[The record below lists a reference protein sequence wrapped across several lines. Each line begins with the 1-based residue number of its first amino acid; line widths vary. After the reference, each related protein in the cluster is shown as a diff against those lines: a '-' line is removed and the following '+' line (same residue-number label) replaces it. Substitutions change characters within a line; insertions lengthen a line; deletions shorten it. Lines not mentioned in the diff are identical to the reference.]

1 MASPKKISI
10 LSKINKI
17 DSIIFLVLGILFG
30 STVTSIY
37 HSALE
42 KPKNLPTK
50 GIIATL
56 DDTPVRKTSHVD
68 EKGRPITK
76 QQFLDAFVLPNFV
89 GFSIATFLPG
99 QVMMPPH
106 EHETL
111 YELFYVVEG

>member
-1 MASPKKISI
+1 MASPKKIISK
-10 LSKINKI
+10 LSKI
-17 DSIIFLVLGILFG
+17 DSIILLVLGILIG
-30 STVTSIY
+30 STVTSLY
-37 HSALE
+37 HSAQ
-42 KPKNLPTK
+42 PKNIPKK

-56 DDTPVRKTSHVD
+56 DDIPVRKTSHVD
-68 EKGRPITK
+68 EQGRPITK